1 MGEIFRRADILLPQ
15 NCDLHRWSV
24 VACDQ
29 FTSDPAYWAA
39 LDAEIGDAPSALRL
53 ILPEAYL
60 EGADLE
66 AESGRIDAAMEE
78 YLNAGL
84 FRELPGSYVYL
95 ERTLRIGVTRRGL
108 LGALDLEQ
116 YDYRAEATTPVRA
129 TEGTVESRLPAR
141 MRIRAGA
148 ALELPHVMVFLDD
161 PTDAVIGG
169 CAGARESLEP
179 LYDVNLL
186 AEGGQA
192 RGWRVSGP
200 AADRVDAAL
209 AALTQRAEE
218 AARLEGRAPLVFAMG
233 DGNHSLATAKR
244 CWEELKPTLTAEQR
258 AHHPARW
265 SLVELVNIHDPSIT
279 FEPIHRVAW
288 SGNPAAF
295 LDELRAHLVG
305 ASEGAPRLLRV
316 VTPEGETL
324 LSVPAPSIGA
334 LIGETDAFLSA
345 HLARW
350 GGKLDY
356 VHNDEAALEL
366 ARSGCCALLLPKLEK
381 AELFPSVARSGAFPR
396 KSFSIGRAE
405 DKRYYLEARRIK
417 P

>member
-1 MGEIFRRADILLPQ
+1 MGNIFRRADILLPQ
-15 NCDLHRWSV
+15 RCDLHRWSV

-29 FTSDPAYWAA
+29 FTSDPGYWAA
-39 LDAEIGDAPSALRL
+39 LDAEIGEAPSALRL

-60 EGADLE
+60 EGADLD
-66 AESGRIDAAMEE
+66 AESRRIGAAMED
-78 YLNAGL
+78 YLRAGL
-84 FRELPGSYVYL
+84 FRALPDSYVYL
-95 ERTLRIGVTRRGL
+95 ERRLRSGVVRRGL

-116 YDYRAEATTPVRA
+116 YDYRAGADSPVRA

-161 PTDAVIGG
+161 PADGVIGS
-169 CAGARESLEP
+169 CSKELEAP
-179 LYDVNLL
+179 LYDFPLL
-186 AEGGQA
+186 AGGGHL

-209 AALTQRAEE
+209 SALTERAEA
-218 AARLEGRAPLVFAMG
+218 AARREGRAPLVFAMG

-244 CWEELKPTLTAEQR
+244 CWEELKASLSPAER
-258 AHHPARW
+258 LSHPARW
-265 SLVELVNIHDPSIT
+265 SLVELVNIHEPSIT
-279 FEPIHRVAW
+279 FEPIHRVVW

-295 LDELRAHLVG
+295 VDELRAHF
-305 ASEGAPRLLRV
+305 AQAAEGTPRPLRA

-334 LIGETDAFLSA
+334 LIGETDAFLAA

-356 VHNDEAALEL
+356 VHNDETALEL

-381 AELFPSVARSGAFPR
+381 AELFPSVARSGPFPR

-405 DKRYYLEARRIK
+405 DKRYYLEARRIR